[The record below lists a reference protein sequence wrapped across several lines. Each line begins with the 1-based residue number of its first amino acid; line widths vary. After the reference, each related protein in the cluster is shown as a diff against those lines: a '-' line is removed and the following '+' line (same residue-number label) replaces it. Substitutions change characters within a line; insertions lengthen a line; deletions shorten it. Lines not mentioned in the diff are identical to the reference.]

1 MWRRYNVTL
10 QRLSIALRRKQKILK
25 KTDRALNNLVLPQ
38 LSCFIKDTIL
48 CSSPVIGEPGL
59 VVHVISPATGHL
71 HVLCL
76 QPVRL
81 PASCHHFC
89 PLNIF
94 SSFSFKFKLCFPRE
108 AFPDL
113 LNPYYMLLEYRFL
126 LLFSAIT
133 TSVLHEI
140 EWLFDRCSLSLFHNC
155 LGRVVSICAHHCIP
169 SDYDGP

>member
-1 MWRRYNVTL
+1 M
-10 QRLSIALRRKQKILK
+10 
-25 KTDRALNNLVLPQ
+25 
-38 LSCFIKDTIL
+38 L
-48 CSSPVIGEPGL
+48 CPSPVINEPCL

-89 PLNIF
+89 PLNTF

-113 LNPYYMLLEYRFL
+113 FNPCYMLLEYRFL

-140 EWLFDRCSLSLFHNC
+140 EWLMID
-155 LGRVVSICAHHCIP
+155 VVSASFTTVWVELCLFVLTTVSQVIMMVHSELSINVC
-169 SDYDGP
+169 